1 MCLAMFQKL
10 KIQRQTK
17 QTRSAPSGAYVV
29 RVEASNRVEV
39 VEGNE
44 MAQFVS
50 LLKVKTNRV
59 F

>member
-17 QTRSAPSGAYVV
+17 QTRSAPSGVYSVV

-39 VEGNE
+39 VEGTKWP
-44 MAQFVS
+44 S
-50 LLKVKTNRV
+50 LSL